1 MQNFKKHSGSKNQ
14 VEIKKQNTKSLF
26 EKLNEKGIKYTISN
40 RGSQVNFWA
49 GEDKISA
56 FPASLKW
63 QVRKSAFYKP
73 MVQGVGLNSLFEFYD
88 KNAFPQYHNN
98 AY

>member
-1 MQNFKKHSGSKNQ
+1 MQSFKKHSGSKSQ
-14 VEIKKQNTKSLF
+14 VEIKKENTKILF
-26 EKLNEKGIKYTISN
+26 ESLNEKSIEYTVSN

-49 GEDKISA
+49 GDNKINV

-73 MVQGVGLNSLFEFYD
+73 MVKGVGLKSMFEFYD
-88 KNAFPQYHNN
+88 KNN
-98 AY
+98 

>member
-1 MQNFKKHSGSKNQ
+1 MQSFKKHSGSKSQ
-14 VEIKKQNTKSLF
+14 VEIKKKNTKILF
-26 EKLNEKGIKYTISN
+26 ESLNEKSIEYTISN

-49 GEDKISA
+49 GDNKINV

-73 MVQGVGLNSLFEFYD
+73 MVQGVGLKSMLEFYD
-88 KNAFPQYHNN
+88 KNK
-98 AY
+98 

>member
-26 EKLNEKGIKYTISN
+26 EKLNEKGIKYTISS

-49 GEDKISA
+49 GEYKINI

-73 MVQGVGLNSLFEFYD
+73 MFKNIGLESLFEFYD
-88 KNAFPQYHNN
+88 KNI
-98 AY
+98 